1 MHAIYIHYL
10 HTEKKAAHQSYRGNT
25 NTIFHLAALHFRT
38 GFPGDGT
45 AVYDIVLI
53 ANNGPTYNGWFNI

>member
-1 MHAIYIHYL
+1 MLFIFIL
-10 HTEKKAAHQSYRGNT
+10 HTEKKVVHKSYRGNT
-25 NTIFHLAALHFRT
+25 NTLFYLATFHFHK
-38 GFPGDGT
+38 GFPVDGT

>member
-10 HTEKKAAHQSYRGNT
+10 HTDKKAVHKSHRGNT
-25 NTIFHLAALHFRT
+25 NTMFHLATFHFHK

-45 AVYDIVLI
+45 AVYDVLI
-53 ANNGPTYNGWFNI
+53 ANNGPTCNGWFNI